1 MLIIGILCLLVAAIS
16 YFRYLSEKQNNANKN
31 KEDSKNEA
39 KWQRSLAIIFLIL
52 GLILVIYAIA
62 LHRFKKNVV
71 LYHVFFICN

>member
-1 MLIIGILCLLVAAIS
+1 MLIIGILCLLVAVIS
-16 YFRYLSEKQNNANKN
+16 YLRYVNEKQNNTNEN

-62 LHRFKKNVV
+62 LHRF
-71 LYHVFFICN
+71 

>member
-16 YFRYLSEKQNNANKN
+16 YFRYLSEKQNNTNKN

-62 LHRFKKNVV
+62 LHRF
-71 LYHVFFICN
+71 

>member
-1 MLIIGILCLLVAAIS
+1 MLIIGILCLLVAVIS
-16 YFRYLSEKQNNANKN
+16 YLRYVNEKKNNTNEN

-62 LHRFKKNVV
+62 LHRF
-71 LYHVFFICN
+71 

>member
-1 MLIIGILCLLVAAIS
+1 MLIIGILCLLVAVIS
-16 YFRYLSEKQNNANKN
+16 YLRYVNEKQNNTNEN

-62 LHRFKKNVV
+62 LHTF
-71 LYHVFFICN
+71 

>member
-16 YFRYLSEKQNNANKN
+16 YFRYLSEKNGNTSKN
-31 KEDSKNEA
+31 KEDSKGEA

-62 LHRFKKNVV
+62 LHKF
-71 LYHVFFICN
+71 

>member
-1 MLIIGILCLLVAAIS
+1 MLIIGILCLLVAVIS
-16 YFRYLSEKQNNANKN
+16 YLRYVNEKQNNANKN

-62 LHRFKKNVV
+62 LQRF
-71 LYHVFFICN
+71 

>member
-1 MLIIGILCLLVAAIS
+1 MLIIGILCLLVAVIS
-16 YFRYLSEKQNNANKN
+16 YLRYVNEKQNNTNKN

-62 LHRFKKNVV
+62 LYRF
-71 LYHVFFICN
+71 

>member
-1 MLIIGILCLLVAAIS
+1 MLIIGILCLLVAVIS
-16 YFRYLSEKQNNANKN
+16 YLRYVNEKQNNTNEN

-62 LHRFKKNVV
+62 LH
-71 LYHVFFICN
+71 I

>member
-1 MLIIGILCLLVAAIS
+1 MLIIGILCLLVAVIS
-16 YFRYLSEKQNNANKN
+16 YLRYVNEKQNNTDKN

-62 LHRFKKNVV
+62 LYRF
-71 LYHVFFICN
+71 

>member
-1 MLIIGILCLLVAAIS
+1 MLLIEILCLLVAAIS
-16 YFRYLSEKQNNANKN
+16 YFRYLREKQNNANTN

-62 LHRFKKNVV
+62 LHRF
-71 LYHVFFICN
+71 